1 MLAACSPA
9 YGKWLVGIVQV
20 SKSRLGAILGD
31 PRDHRDHA
39 VFQLDRFLRGS
50 SRCKGYVT
58 ADAAG

>member
-1 MLAACSPA
+1 MLAARSPA
-9 YGKWLVGIVQV
+9 HGKCLVRMVQV
-20 SKSRLGAILGD
+20 SKPRLGAILGD
-31 PRDHRDHA
+31 PRDIRDHA